1 MKAFLLKDNQMKD
14 IQLNEE
20 FSFEGNVFSFV
31 KEESGK
37 NILKF
42 IRKPDKKKSKTK
54 EFIPPTL
61 DEVKAYFKA
70 EGYMEEI
77 AEKAFKHYER
87 GNWHN
92 SKGKK
97 VLNWKQ
103 TMGTNWMK
111 DEYKIKET
119 INPAASKD
127 KMVR

>member
-1 MKAFLLKDNQMKD
+1 MKK
-14 IQLNEE
+14 IGLNEE
-20 FSFEGNVFSFV
+20 FIFNGNVFWFI
-31 KEESGK
+31 KTDSGK
-37 NILKF
+37 DILKF
-42 IRKPDKKKSKTK
+42 VRKAGKTK

-61 DEVKAYFKA
+61 DEVKAFFKA

-111 DEYKIKET
+111 DEYKIKESPKQQEQ
-119 INPAASKD
+119 NSKFLL
-127 KMVR
+127 